1 MCDALHPNLP
11 HDREIIGDSDQPF
24 YFTSRTYATKATAAA
39 PVRAYGCSRQPNLKC
54 MDEIKDL
61 LSELCRLTLIAS
73 KDVLTIKEAATYLG
87 ISEATLRSHIGEF
100 RRFQPTGKQVYIRKD
115 ELDRWMQQ
123 NPIPS
128 DKDIERAADIH
139 LSNQFPPKCKKAS
152 R

>member
-1 MCDALHPNLP
+1 
-11 HDREIIGDSDQPF
+11 
-24 YFTSRTYATKATAAA
+24 
-39 PVRAYGCSRQPNLKC
+39 

-61 LSELCRLTLIAS
+61 LSELCRLTLISS
-73 KDVLTIKEAATYLG
+73 KDVLTIKEAAIYLG
-87 ISEATLRSHIGEF
+87 ISEPTLRSHIGEF

-128 DKDIERAADIH
+128 ESDIGRAADIH